1 MLQVGTE
8 ILVWY
13 GREYGKEL
21 GIVREDEDT
30 RRRESANQYSW
41 SL

>member
-1 MLQVGTE
+1 M
-8 ILVWY
+8 WY

-21 GIVREDEDT
+21 GIVREDEDDT
-30 RRRESANQYSW
+30 RRRESADQYVW